1 MGKIII
7 TPLSIKALK
16 LYKEKSPSKYKDKYG
31 DLDLDNIPKEYMK
44 MGLFPNLRQD
54 GTPETDSSG
63 NPIMHEEEYF
73 DSLQYKQDVTAKKP
87 PTPLINGYGVPP
99 TITIPKVEPTIEV
112 VTDSHIGDE
121 LGSVDTNVDGG
132 NTLEDNVEK

>member
-7 TPLSIKALK
+7 TPLSIKSLK
-16 LYKEKSPSKYKDKYG
+16 LYKEKSPAKYADKYG

-44 MGLFPNLRQD
+44 MGWFPNLRQ
-54 GTPETDSSG
+54 ETDNSG

-73 DSLQYKQDVTAKKP
+73 DSLQYKQDVTTKKP
-87 PTPLINGYGVPP
+87 QTPLINGYGVPP
-99 TITIPKVEPTIEV
+99 VITVPKIEPKVEII
-112 VTDSHIGDE
+112 TDSHIGDE

-132 NTLEDNVEK
+132 DTLEDNVEE

>member
-7 TPLSIKALK
+7 TPLSVQSLK

-44 MGLFPNLRQD
+44 KGLFPNLRQD
-54 GTPETDSSG
+54 GTPETDNSG

-73 DSLQYKQDVTAKKP
+73 DSLQYKQDVTASKP
-87 PTPLINGYGVPP
+87 QTPLINGYGVPP
-99 TITIPKVEPTIEV
+99 AITVPKVEPKVEV
-112 VTDSHIGDE
+112 ITDSHIGDE
-121 LGSVDTNVDGG
+121 LGDVNTNVDGG